1 LNVLLIGGGGRE
13 HALAWKLKQSPL
25 LDTLYCAPDNAG
37 IAEIA
42 DWVPLDI
49 GNHAA
54 VARLCNDKQIGL
66 VVIGPEAPLVEGLTD
81 DLERQGIRVF
91 GPSQAAARLEGSK
104 GFTKDLCARAGIPTA
119 AYARFSDAASAKAH
133 LARQTLPIVIKAD
146 GLAAGKGVTIAE
158 TRAEAEAAIDA
169 CFGGAFG
176 DAGAELVI
184 EEFLRGE
191 EASFFALV
199 DGTTAL
205 PLATAQD
212 HKRAYDGDRGPN
224 TGGMGAYSPAPIMT
238 DALCARVMAEIIA
251 PTVRAMTQAGAPF
264 KGVLYAGLMIES
276 GAPKLIE
283 YNVRFG
289 DPEAQVLMLRLN
301 SDLLPALL
309 ATAEGRLDGVELE
322 WSDDPALCVVMAAKG
337 YPGAYAKG
345 SEIKGLEAAARDPD
359 VQIFHAGTRRD
370 GSRILADG
378 GRVLGVTA
386 RGRDIRE
393 AQARAYAAVDKIDW
407 PQGFCRRD
415 IGWRAFEREAD
426 STEPAGSAVPLSPV
440 GRGSG

>member
-25 LDTLYCAPDNAG
+25 LDTLYCAPGNAG
-37 IAEIA
+37 IAQIAEIVA
-42 DWVPLDI
+42 LDVDD
-49 GNHAA
+49 HAA
-54 VARLCNDKQIGL
+54 VARFCKDKKIGL
-66 VVIGPEAPLVEGLTD
+66 VVIGPEAPLVAGLTD
-81 DLERQGIRVF
+81 DVEAQGIKVF
-91 GPSQAAARLEGSK
+91 GPSQSAARLEGSK

-119 AYARFSDAASAKAH
+119 AYARFSYARAAKAYV
-133 LARQTLPIVIKAD
+133 AKQKLPIVVKAD

-158 TRAEAEAAIDA
+158 TMGEAEAAIDA

-176 DAGAELVI
+176 AAGSEAVI

-212 HKRAYDGDRGPN
+212 HKRAFDGDQGPN

-238 DALCARVMAEIIA
+238 QDLCRRTMTEIIA
-251 PTVRAMTQAGAPF
+251 PTVRALAQVGTPF
-264 KGVLYAGLMIES
+264 TGVLYAGLMIED

-289 DPEAQVLMLRLN
+289 DPECQVLMLRLR
-301 SDLLPALL
+301 SDLLSALL
-309 ATAEGRLDGVELE
+309 ATAEGRLSGITLE
-322 WSDDPALCVVMAAKG
+322 WSEKPALCVVMAAKG

-345 SEIKGLEAAARDPD
+345 SEIKGLDAAATVPG
-359 VQIFHAGTRRD
+359 VQIFHAGTKRD
-370 GSRILADG
+370 GTRILADG

-386 RGRDIRE
+386 RGRDIRQ
-393 AQARAYAAVDKIDW
+393 AQALAYAAIDKIDW
-407 PQGFCRRD
+407 PGGFCRRD
-415 IGWRAFEREAD
+415 IGWRAVERELNEA
-426 STEPAGSAVPLSPV
+426 AGISSLSPV
-440 GRGSG
+440 GRGPG